1 MALEV
6 FYAQDIHNAL
16 LAAQQANDAAF
27 EAVAV
32 TDDNTAAFRRGY
44 HAALTTL
51 ALAFGIAET
60 ESGERPCNC
69 WDSPDGKFHLICE
82 RHITPH

>member
-6 FYAQDIHNAL
+6 YYPQDIRNAL

-44 HAALTTL
+44 HAALMTL
-51 ALAFGIAET
+51 ALAFGLVPSSNFGVENEAQDIR
-60 ESGERPCNC
+60 G
-69 WDSPDGKFHLICE
+69 F
-82 RHITPH
+82 PHNLLRADWRG